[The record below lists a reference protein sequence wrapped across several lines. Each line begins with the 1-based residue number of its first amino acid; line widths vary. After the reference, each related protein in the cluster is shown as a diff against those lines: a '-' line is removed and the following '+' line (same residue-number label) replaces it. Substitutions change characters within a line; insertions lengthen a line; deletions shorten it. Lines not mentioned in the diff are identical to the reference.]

1 MKRKRSY
8 AICMLLIVSWWN
20 AIAGVQLNEGTCINQ
35 SANKINSKHVDGYFC
50 IEDYEAYYKL
60 TARHFAKI
68 STGIKLRGREEA
80 FWSQIKLKVMN
91 KCFAKGYERCV
102 NRAGIMW

>member
-1 MKRKRSY
+1 MKHKRSY

-50 IEDYEAYYKL
+50 IEDYEAGSVRRIIIDSQAFRQNINGNK
-60 TARHFAKI
+60 TAWPWR
-68 STGIKLRGREEA
+68 S
-80 FWSQIKLKVMN
+80 
-91 KCFAKGYERCV
+91 
-102 NRAGIMW
+102 

>member
-35 SANKINSKHVDGYFC
+35 SAKKINSKHADGYFC
-50 IEDYEAYYKL
+50 IEDYEAGSVRRIIIDSQAFRQNINGNK
-60 TARHFAKI
+60 TAWPWR
-68 STGIKLRGREEA
+68 S
-80 FWSQIKLKVMN
+80 
-91 KCFAKGYERCV
+91 
-102 NRAGIMW
+102 